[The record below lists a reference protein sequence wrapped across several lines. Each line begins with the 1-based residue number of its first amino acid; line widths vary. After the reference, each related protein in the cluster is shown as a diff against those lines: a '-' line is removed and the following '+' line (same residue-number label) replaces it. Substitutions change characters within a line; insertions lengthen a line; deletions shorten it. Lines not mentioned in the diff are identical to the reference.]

1 MKNYFNHWGI
11 SVFLLLTTAIGFAQ
25 KPPKG
30 DVYRPQPT
38 LIVLSENQ
46 NYSRNNLSGI
56 TQDLLNLNQGSTLE
70 FIKQD
75 TDELGFTHDGY
86 TQFYRGLPVEFAQIK
101 IHAKEG
107 QVTSLTNTTVNISD
121 LEVRPTMSS
130 ASALNVAKGFVNA
143 TSYMWEDAQSSAL
156 MDYQAPTGELMILGP
171 IAGVNNQAKL
181 VYKFDIYA
189 SEPVYRADVY
199 VDAHNGAVVFENK
212 RIHHADTPAT
222 GSSLYNGTV
231 SFMADSFSSGYRLR
245 QTTDGNGI
253 ETYDMGGSTNYSS
266 ASDVVSSTTNFSG
279 STDIGVQA
287 HWGAEQTH
295 QYFMQKHNRNS
306 YTGSGTVIR
315 SYVSYSRNYVNAFW
329 NGSVMTYGDG
339 DGVNYGP
346 LVSLDIVGHEITHG
360 VTEYAANLV
369 YSYESGALN
378 ESFSDIFGE
387 SIEFFGA
394 GTNDWLMGDQIG
406 AGGSG
411 GALRSMSNPNQFGDP
426 DTYLGTNWYTGSGD
440 NGGVHYNSG
449 VQNFWFYLLTV
460 GGTGT
465 NDFGDPFDVPAIG
478 MEAAAAIAYR
488 NLTVYLSTNSQYS
501 DARDG
506 AIQSAIDLYGQNSP
520 EVEAVTLAWAAV
532 GVGRIIPPPVCQPN
546 PIELT
551 ITFDNYPEETAWKL
565 TDDANNVIASA
576 AYSTSNPDGST
587 VNVTFPTLNEG
598 NYTFQITDTYG
609 DGICCVYGNGSYSLS
624 SPDGVFKTGGSF
636 GSSETTE
643 ICITAGVD
651 ETPPVITLL
660 GENPFNLFVGQT
672 FDDPGATALDNVD
685 GDISSDIVVTGT
697 VNTGIAGT
705 YTLTYDVTDAAGN
718 PAETQTRTV
727 NVNED
732 NTPPSVPTN
741 LSASGITTTSFTLS
755 WNAST
760 DNLGV
765 DVYEVFIDGAS
776 QGTQAGTSAL
786 ISGLNPAT
794 QYSATVRALDAAGN
808 TSNESNSLSVTTAT
822 PPDTI
827 APTVPGNLTASNIG
841 ETSLDLSWAASTDN
855 IGVIGYEVFQDGNSL
870 GTTATTNY
878 SVSGLSPDTTYGF
891 SVRAYDAAS
900 NYSAQTPVLSVTT
913 LAPPPDT
920 EAPTVPTNLSA
931 SSITDT
937 TFLLSWSPASDN
949 VGVVGYNLYID
960 GQPGGTSSTTNFLF
974 EGLSPSTTY
983 SVQVSAYDAAGN
995 VSNLSTALSVTT
1007 QDPPDTQA
1015 PSVPTE
1021 LIVSN
1026 PSESTLDVSWNPSN
1040 DNVGV
1045 TGYELRQNGQSQGT
1059 FTTTFTVRTGLNSNT
1074 VYTYQV
1080 RAFDAAGNFSAWS
1093 TEASAR
1099 TLEPLPT
1106 CDDGIQ
1112 NGQETGV
1119 DCGGPDCAP
1128 CVTTVTIHE
1137 GYFESGWDGWI
1148 DGGSDCSRYTG
1159 GTYAF
1164 EGIAAINIQDNSGS
1178 ASSMRLQGLDLT
1190 PYETVTLS
1198 FHYYARSM
1206 EFNED
1211 FFLQYFDGS
1220 QYTTIGQWR
1229 SGFEFNGNGFYSD
1242 EITLNATEFQNFS
1255 TNSGFRF
1262 YCDASSNPDDIYIDA
1277 VIIIGDLGG
1286 PDTVPPVITLNGAN
1300 PMNLMVG
1307 DTFSDPWATAI
1318 DNIDGDLTSAI
1329 VPTGVVDTS
1338 IPGTYTR
1345 TYTVSDSAGNT
1356 ASVDRAVIVEADTTA
1371 PVITLNGANPME
1383 VYLNQTYSEP
1393 GATAF
1398 DNVDGDLSADIQISG
1413 VVDTATEGTYQRTY
1427 TVSDSAG
1434 NSATATRTVN
1444 VVLDRIAP
1452 VITLNGDNPMDI
1464 ALGGVYNEPGA
1475 TALDNADGD
1484 LTADIQTVGFVNTA
1498 IADVYTINYSVTDA
1512 AGNQA
1517 SINRRVN
1524 VIADATPPELTLLG
1538 ANPMELTVGDTYVEP
1553 GYIATDNVDGD
1564 ISNSV
1569 VVTGSVDTSVV
1580 GANTLTYSVTDS
1592 SSNTTSVTRV
1602 VNVNEASNSV
1612 VVHEECFE
1620 GGWGLWQDGGRDCQF
1635 YSGTYSA
1642 EGTSS
1647 IRIRDN
1653 SGVQSSTTLS
1663 SQDLSAH
1670 TTFSF
1675 RFLFV
1680 GVGMNNGEDFWL
1692 MVRDGNGSW
1701 TMAAQ
1706 YVFGTDVDN
1715 GTVYEAT
1722 VLFDTVNFS
1731 NPNNISFRLQNDASS
1746 NNDQVYIDCVVITGD
1761 PANNLMEG
1769 LVPMQTRDLGDD
1781 WGGSEFDEL
1790 TLAPVPAKAH
1800 INVAM
1805 SGLSQESTYTI
1816 YSVLGQK
1823 VQQGVIGDGTVDVKS
1838 LPSGIYVFEVYDDE
1852 ERQIK
1857 SFVKE

>member
-11 SVFLLLTTAIGFAQ
+11 SVILILTTAIGFAQ
-25 KPPKG
+25 KPPRQ
-30 DVYRPQPT
+30 DVYRPEPT
-38 LIVLSENQ
+38 LLILAQDQ
-46 NYSRNNLSGI
+46 NYARNNLSAI
-56 TQDLLNLNQGSTLE
+56 SQDLLGLDAESSLE
-70 FIKQD
+70 LVKQE
-75 TDELGFTHDGY
+75 TDELGYTHDVY
-86 TQFYRGLPVEFAQIK
+86 KQRHRGLTVEFAQLK
-101 IHAKEG
+101 VHAKEG
-107 QVTSLTNTTVNISD
+107 QISSLSNTTKSIVDLDIRPAIS
-121 LEVRPTMSS
+121 VSM
-130 ASALNVAKGFVNA
+130 ALNSAKSFVNA
-143 TSYMWEDAQSSAL
+143 SAYLWEDAQSSAL
-156 MDYQAPTGELMILGP
+156 LDYQAPIGELMILGP
-171 IAGVNNQAKL
+171 MVGVGNQARL

-199 VDAHNGAVVFENK
+199 VDAHNGSVVFENK

-231 SFMADSFSSGYRLR
+231 SFTADSFASGYRLR
-245 QTTDGNGI
+245 QTADGNGI
-253 ETYDMGGSTNYSS
+253 ETYDMGGSTNYSN

-387 SIEFFGA
+387 SIEFFGS
-394 GTNDWLMGDQIG
+394 GINDWLMGDQIG

-426 DTYLGTNWYTGSGD
+426 DTYLGTNWYAGSGD

-449 VQNFWFYLLTV
+449 VQNFWFYLLTE
-460 GGTGT
+460 GGVGT

-488 NLTVYLSTNSQYS
+488 NLTVYLSTNSQYA

-506 AIQSAIDLYGQNSP
+506 AIQSAIDLYPNNPSIAEG
-520 EVEAVTLAWAAV
+520 VTLAWAAV
-532 GVGRIIPPPVCQPN
+532 GVGRIIPPPACQPN

-565 TDDANNVIASA
+565 ADDANNIIASA
-576 AYSTSNPDGST
+576 VYSTSNPGGST
-587 VNVTFPTLNEG
+587 VNVTFPTLTEG

-609 DGICCVYGNGSYSLS
+609 DGICCAYGNGSYSLS

-660 GENPFNLFVGQT
+660 GDNPFNLFVGQT
-672 FDDPGATALDNVD
+672 FDDPGATALDNID

-705 YTLTYDVTDAAGN
+705 YTLTYDVTDSAGN
-718 PAETQTRTV
+718 AAETQTRSV
-727 NVNED
+727 NVNQD
-732 NTPPSVPTN
+732 TTPPSVPTN

-765 DVYEVFIDGAS
+765 DSYEVFIDGVS

-794 QYSATVRALDAAGN
+794 QYSATVRALDVAGN
-808 TSNESNSLSVTTAT
+808 ASNESNSLSVTTAT

-841 ETSLDLSWAASTDN
+841 ETSLDISWDASSDN
-855 IGVIGYEVFQDGNSL
+855 VGVTGYEIFQDGNSL
-870 GTTATTNY
+870 GTTGTTNY

-900 NYSAQTPVLSVTT
+900 NYSAQSAVLSVTT

-920 EAPTVPTNLSA
+920 QAPTVPTNITA
-931 SSITDT
+931 SNETATS
-937 TFLLSWSPASDN
+937 FLLSWSAASDN
-949 VGVVGYNLYID
+949 VGVVGYSLYID

-995 VSNLSTALSVTT
+995 ASNLSTALSVTT
-1007 QDPPDTQA
+1007 LDPPDTQA

-1021 LIVSN
+1021 LTVSN
-1026 PSESTLDVSWNPSN
+1026 ATESSLDVSWNPSN
-1040 DNVGV
+1040 DNTGV

-1059 FTTTFTVRTGLNSNT
+1059 VGTTFTVQTGLNSNT

-1093 TEASAR
+1093 TEGSAR
-1099 TLEPLPT
+1099 TLEPLPA

-1119 DCGGPDCAP
+1119 DCGGPDCQP
-1128 CVTTVTIHE
+1128 CATTAIVHE
-1137 GYFESGWDGWI
+1137 GYFENGWDGWV

-1159 GTYAF
+1159 GIYAF

-1178 ASSMRLQGLDLT
+1178 ASSMSLTGLDLT

-1211 FFLQYFDGS
+1211 FFLQYYDGS
-1220 QYTTIGQWR
+1220 GFTTIAQWR
-1229 SGFEFNGNGFYSD
+1229 NGFEFNGNGFYSD
-1242 EITLNATEFQNFS
+1242 EITLNATDFQNFS

-1262 YCDASSNPDDIYIDA
+1262 YCDASGNADDIYIDA
-1277 VIIIGDLGG
+1277 VVIIGDLGG

-1307 DTFSDPWATAI
+1307 DIFSDPWATAI

-1329 VPTGVVDTS
+1329 VATGIVDTS
-1338 IPGTYTR
+1338 IPGTYNR

-1356 ASVDRAVIVEADTTA
+1356 ASIDRSVIVEADTTA
-1371 PVITLNGANPME
+1371 PVITLNGANPTE
-1383 VYLNQTYSEP
+1383 VYFNQPYNEQ

-1398 DNVDGDLSADIQISG
+1398 DNVDGNVTANIQISG
-1413 VVDTATEGTYQRTY
+1413 SVDTSTLGAY
-1427 TVSDSAG
+1427 TVNYSVSDSSG
-1434 NSATATRTVN
+1434 
-1444 VVLDRIAP
+1444 
-1452 VITLNGDNPMDI
+1452 
-1464 ALGGVYNEPGA
+1464 
-1475 TALDNADGD
+1475 
-1484 LTADIQTVGFVNTA
+1484 NTA
-1498 IADVYTINYSVTDA
+1498 
-1512 AGNQA
+1512 
-1517 SINRRVN
+1517 SIGRRVN
-1524 VIADATPPELTLLG
+1524 VIADTTPPILTLIG
-1538 ANPMELTVGDTYVEP
+1538 ANPMELTVGDTYTEP
-1553 GYIATDNVDGD
+1553 GYAATDNVDGD
-1564 ISNSV
+1564 LSSSV
-1569 VVTGSVDTSVV
+1569 VVTGSVNTSVA

-1602 VNVNEASNSV
+1602 INVNELSGSV

-1620 GGWGLWQDGGRDCQF
+1620 AGWGLWQDGGSDCQY
-1635 YSGTYSA
+1635 YSGIYSP
-1642 EGTSS
+1642 EGNSS
-1647 IRIRDN
+1647 VRIRDN
-1653 SGVQSSTTLS
+1653 SGVRSSMTLN
-1663 SQDLSAH
+1663 SQDLSSF

-1675 RFLFV
+1675 KFLFQ
-1680 GVGMNNGEDFWL
+1680 GVGMNSGEDFWL
-1692 MVRDGNGSW
+1692 LVRDGNGSW
-1701 TMAAQ
+1701 NLAAD
-1706 YVFGTDVDN
+1706 YIFGVDVVTN
-1715 GTVYEAT
+1715 TVYEAT
-1722 VLFDTVNFS
+1722 VTFITANFT

-1746 NNDQVYIDCVVITGD
+1746 NNDQVYIDCVLITGD

-1769 LVPMQTRDLGDD
+1769 IVPIQSRDMGDD
-1781 WGGSEFDEL
+1781 WGGSEFEEL
-1790 TLAPVPAKAH
+1790 TLAPVPAKSYL
-1800 INVAM
+1800 NVAM
-1805 SGLSQESTYTI
+1805 SGLSRESTYTI

-1823 VQQGVIGDGTVDVKS
+1823 VQQGIIGDGTVDVKA

>member
-1 MKNYFNHWGI
+1 MNNYLNRFGM
-11 SVFLLLTTAIGFAQ
+11 SVVLLLTTAFALAQ
-25 KPPKG
+25 KPPKQE
-30 DVYRPQPT
+30 VYEPKPT
-38 LIVLSENQ
+38 LMVISQNQ
-46 NYSRNNLSGI
+46 SYSRNNLSAI
-56 TQDLLNLNQGSTLE
+56 TQDLLGVDSASTFE
-70 FIKQD
+70 FVKQD
-75 TDELGFTHDGY
+75 IDELGFTHDVY
-86 TQFYRGLPVEFAQIK
+86 RQFYGGLPVEFAQLK
-101 IHAKEG
+101 VHTKEG
-107 QVTSLTNTTVNISD
+107 QVSSLTNTTVAIND
-121 LEVRPTMSS
+121 LDTRPTLS
-130 ASALNVAKGFVNA
+130 ARSALNSAKSFVNA
-143 TSYMWEDAQSSAL
+143 RTYLWEDSVSSAL
-156 MDYQAPTGELMILGP
+156 MDYQVPAGELMILGP

-212 RIHHADTPAT
+212 RIHHANTPAT

-231 SFMADSFSSGYRLR
+231 SFTADSFSSGYRLR
-245 QTTDGNGI
+245 QTSDGNGI
-253 ETYDMGGSTNYSS
+253 ETYDMGGSTNYSN

-387 SIEFFGA
+387 SIEFFGS

-426 DTYLGTNWYTGSGD
+426 DTYLGTNWYAGSGD

-449 VQNFWFYLLTV
+449 VQNFWFYLLST

-465 NDFGDPFDVPAIG
+465 NDLGDPYDVPAIG

-506 AIQSAIDLYGQNSP
+506 AIQSAIDLYGENSS
-520 EVEAVTLAWAAV
+520 EVASVIAAWAAV
-532 GVGRIIPPPVCQPN
+532 GLPLPAPPVCQPN

-598 NYTFQITDTYG
+598 NYTFQITDAYG
-609 DGICCVYGNGSYSLS
+609 DGICCTYGNGSYTLS

-636 GSSETTE
+636 TNSETTE

-660 GENPFNLFVGQT
+660 GDNPFNLFAGQS

-697 VNTGIAGT
+697 VNTSIAGT
-705 YTLTYDVTDAAGN
+705 YTLIYDVTDSAGN

-732 NTPPSVPTN
+732 TTAPSVPTN

-755 WNAST
+755 WSAST

-765 DVYEVFIDGAS
+765 ASYEVFIDGVS

-808 TSNESNSLSVTTAT
+808 ASNESNSLSVTTAT

-841 ETSLDLSWAASTDN
+841 ETSLDLSWDASTDN
-855 IGVIGYEVFQDGNSL
+855 VGVTGYEVFQDGNSL
-870 GTTATTNY
+870 GTTSTTNY

-900 NYSAQTPVLSVTT
+900 NYSAQSAVLSVTT

-920 EAPTVPTNLSA
+920 QAPSIPTNLSA
-931 SSITDT
+931 SNETATS
-937 TFLLSWSPASDN
+937 FLLSWSAASDN

-995 VSNLSTALSVTT
+995 ASNLSTALSVTT
-1007 QDPPDTQA
+1007 QDAPDTQA

-1021 LIVSN
+1021 LTVSN
-1026 PSESTLDVSWNPSN
+1026 ATESSLDVSWNPSN

-1059 FTTTFTVRTGLNSNT
+1059 VGANFTVQTGLSSNT

-1093 TEASAR
+1093 IEASAR

-1106 CDDGIQ
+1106 CNDGIQ

-1128 CVTTVTIHE
+1128 CATTVTIHE
-1137 GYFESGWDGWI
+1137 GYFENGWDGWI

-1159 GTYAF
+1159 ETYAF

-1178 ASSMRLQGLDLT
+1178 GSSMRLLGLDLT

-1206 EFNED
+1206 EFGED
-1211 FFLQYFDGS
+1211 FFLQYYDGS
-1220 QYTTIGQWR
+1220 QYRTIGQWR
-1229 SGFEFNGNGFYSD
+1229 EGFEFPGDGFYSD
-1242 EITLNATEFQNFS
+1242 EITLNAAEYQNFS
-1255 TNSGFRF
+1255 NNAGFRF
-1262 YCDASSNPDDIYIDA
+1262 YCDASGNADDIYIDA
-1277 VIIIGDLGG
+1277 VVIIGDLGG
-1286 PDTVPPVITLNGAN
+1286 PDTVPPVITLNGDN

-1307 DTFSDPWATAI
+1307 DTFNDPGATAT

-1329 VPTGVVDTS
+1329 VATGGVDTAT
-1338 IPGTYTR
+1338 PGTYTR
-1345 TYTVSDSAGNT
+1345 TYTVADSAGNT
-1356 ASVDRAVIVEADTTA
+1356 VSVDRTVIVEADIIA
-1371 PVITLNGANPME
+1371 PVITLIGANPME
-1383 VYLNQTYSEP
+1383 IYLNQTYNEP
-1393 GATAF
+1393 GATAL

-1413 VVDTATEGTYQRTY
+1413 VVDTTIEGTYQRTY
-1427 TVSDSAG
+1427 SVSDSAG
-1434 NSATATRTVN
+1434 NSTTATRTVN

-1475 TALDNADGD
+1475 TALDNVDGD

-1517 SINRRVN
+1517 SVNRRVN
-1524 VIADATPPELTLLG
+1524 VIADATPPILTLLG
-1538 ANPMELTVGDTYVEP
+1538 ANPMELTVGDTYNEP
-1553 GYIATDNVDGD
+1553 GYTATDNVDGD
-1564 ISNSV
+1564 LSNSV
-1569 VVTGSVDTSVV
+1569 VVTGSVDTSLV
-1580 GANTLTYSVTDS
+1580 GANTLTYTVTDS
-1592 SSNTTSVTRV
+1592 SSNTTSVTRT
-1602 VNVNEASNSV
+1602 VNVNEASSSTI
-1612 VVHEECFE
+1612 VHEECFE
-1620 GGWGLWQDGGRDCQF
+1620 GGWGDWIDGGSDCQY
-1635 YSGTYSA
+1635 YSGLWSP
-1642 EGTSS
+1642 EGNSS
-1647 IRIRDN
+1647 VRIRDN
-1653 SGVQSSTTLS
+1653 SGVSSSTTLNN
-1663 SQDLSAH
+1663 QDLSAH

-1675 RFLFV
+1675 RFLFQ

-1701 TMAAQ
+1701 NMAAQ
-1706 YVFGTDVDN
+1706 YIFGVDVVT
-1715 GTVYEAT
+1715 GTIYEAT
-1722 VLFDTVNFS
+1722 VTFNTANFN

-1761 PANNLMEG
+1761 PGSNLMEG
-1769 LVPMQTRDLGDD
+1769 IVPIQTRDMGDEMS
-1781 WGGSEFDEL
+1781 GSEYDEL
-1790 TLAPVPAKAH
+1790 ILAPVPAKTYL
-1800 INVAM
+1800 NVAM

-1823 VQQGVIGDGTVDVKS
+1823 VQQGIIGDGAVDVKS